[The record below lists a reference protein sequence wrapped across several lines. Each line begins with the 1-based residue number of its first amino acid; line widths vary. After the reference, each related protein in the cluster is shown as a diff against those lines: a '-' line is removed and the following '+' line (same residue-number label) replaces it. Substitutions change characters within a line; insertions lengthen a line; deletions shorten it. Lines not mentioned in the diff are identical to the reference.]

1 MGFVSMRKNF
11 GRQMRVLM
19 YVIFAIFVVSCAYYY
34 GAYTTPS
41 GGAPE
46 GTKSTARGLMATV
59 NGDKIDRGD
68 FEKAFQAQYEQYEQM
83 GAAPLAMLE
92 FLRWQVLDSMVQQRL
107 LTQAARRQGIE
118 VSSRDVEQEIKR
130 YLDRALKGRAGQADR
145 RYRDSMERSLR
156 QHENDIRDQLLVQ
169 RLQQAVS
176 AQIKPTD
183 AAVRD
188 SYREALASHILFRVD
203 PNDKSGRS
211 DAEAKKKAQEV
222 LAKLRAGGDFAALA
236 KQYSQDQ
243 ATAPKGGDLGW
254 FSTLQMATEFQKAA
268 FALQPGQISDLVKT
282 TFGYHII
289 KLRQVRYNLPADFEQ
304 KKNDYRRQFVQQ
316 QQSRAWGDFTRVLR
330 ERAKIEIR
338 DPEMLAWQA
347 IMAGKTAEAMKY
359 YQQALK
365 SADKL
370 PDQVRAAIYLKQ
382 GQFYGQANDWKKAV
396 AMYESSLEAAT
407 TSLQEIYLALGEGY
421 EKLGKRDKALEYYK
435 DAEDEAPDDAS
446 VRQRLLTAYKAMGN
460 TEAAARQQKW
470 IDQDKAKR
478 QAEMKKRMEELA
490 RQQAAQAQAQAGA
503 GKSKR
508 PTTVK
513 TSDLGAAKP
522 VPVPGGAS
530 KPAGETERKSP

>member
-1 MGFVSMRKNF
+1 
-11 GRQMRVLM
+11 
-19 YVIFAIFVVSCAYYY
+19 
-34 GAYTTPS
+34 
-41 GGAPE
+41 
-46 GTKSTARGLMATV
+46 
-59 NGDKIDRGD
+59 
-68 FEKAFQAQYEQYEQM
+68 
-83 GAAPLAMLE
+83 
-92 FLRWQVLDSMVQQRL
+92 
-107 LTQAARRQGIE
+107 
-118 VSSRDVEQEIKR
+118 
-130 YLDRALKGRAGQADR
+130 
-145 RYRDSMERSLR
+145 
-156 QHENDIRDQLLVQ
+156 LLVQ